1 MARIEHTITV
11 QRPVTLVYGLLTDF
25 KRLRDWQPDLLSVH
39 LTSAD
44 PLRVGT
50 MMSQERRFG
59 AGQTFLNVD
68 VLEVVRNQALEYSG
82 LHGRFR
88 LRRRIELSPQGGSTQ
103 VKDVIDLRIPFLW
116 GLLSPLHA
124 ATLRRQTADE
134 WQRFKALLEEQASVG
149 PSSIP

>member
-1 MARIEHTITV
+1 MARIEHTFIV

-25 KRLRDWQPDLLSVH
+25 KRLSDWQPDLLSVH

-68 VLEVVRNQALEYSG
+68 MLEVARNQALEYSG

-88 LRRRIELSPQGGSTQ
+88 LRRRIELSSQGGATQ
-103 VKDVIDLRIPFLW
+103 VKDVLELRIPLLW
-116 GLLSPLHA
+116 SLVSPLYA

-134 WQRFKALLEEQASVG
+134 WRRFKALLEGQ
-149 PSSIP
+149 SSSSSPIP

>member
-11 QRPVTLVYGLLTDF
+11 QRPISLVYGLLTNF
-25 KRLRDWQPDLLSVH
+25 KRLNEWQPDLLSVH
-39 LTSAD
+39 LISAD

-68 VLEVVRNQALEYSG
+68 ILEVVRNQVLEYSG

-88 LRRRIELSPQGGSTQ
+88 LRRRIELSSQGDVTQ
-103 VKDVIDLRIPFLW
+103 VKDVLELRVPLLW
-116 GLLSPLHA
+116 GLISPFYA

-134 WQRFKALLEEQASVG
+134 WRRFKALLEGQAAG
-149 PSSIP
+149 PSPLP